1 MINIINRIRR
11 KLSLKLSFGIML
23 LLIAV
28 FIISLG
34 ILFIRSRQLVRG
46 EAIER
51 AELELDNVVMRVNGM
66 MNEVETATRTA
77 EWHLKT
83 DQMLPD
89 SLLNSANRIV
99 AMNPNFDGCSISL
112 EPNYF
117 PQIGRYFSVYAYHK
131 GDSVVAK
138 VENPYDYFSKVY
150 YKTPMTL
157 SKPCWVEVYA
167 EDINGVV
174 SDDFDDLIVSF
185 CVPLRNSKHEMIGV
199 MSTDLS
205 MPWLS
210 QVISAYKPYPNAYSI
225 MLGADGQYLIHP
237 DTTKL
242 MKKTVFSDTDTK
254 SNQDLITLGHDM
266 VSGNSGMLSVNI
278 RGKQCL
284 VLYKSLKRAPWSI
297 ALVCPESDILA
308 GYTKLLYILV
318 PLLVFGLLVILAFCL
333 NVITSMVT
341 PINEL
346 TDKLSYITHGHYDK
360 PIERTTRRDVI
371 GRLQNN
377 FAEMQEALSK
387 QINSLQQVNIATSKL
402 NSELEEAS
410 AKARKAD
417 ESKSEFLKDV
427 THQIRTPLN
436 IINGFT
442 QVLRDGAGEI
452 PKEEIDTIVET
463 MQTNAIGM
471 NRMINMLLVA
481 ANSSKDVKI
490 NVMEEVNVHEVVN
503 SLKYLYDNNPPHTV
517 DMITDVKLLDTF
529 TVKTN
534 REFLGKALVEL
545 LYNAKKFTTE
555 GYVKLTV
562 MASGITLVFM
572 VEDTGPGI
580 SEETQARLFDNFE
593 KGNIF
598 DEGLGM
604 GLPTCRQMIRM
615 IGGELKFDATY
626 KEGSRFIVVIPN
638 SRGEVELR

>member
-11 KLSLKLSFGIML
+11 KLSLKLTFGIML
-23 LLIAV
+23 FLIAIFV
-28 FIISLG
+28 VSLG
-34 ILFIRSRQLVRG
+34 ILFMRSRQLVRE
-46 EAIER
+46 EAMER
-51 AELELDNVVMRVNGM
+51 AEQELDNVVMRVNGM
-66 MNEVETATRTA
+66 MNEVETATMTA
-77 EWHLKT
+77 RWHLT
-83 DQMLPD
+83 DDNLQPD
-89 SLLNSANRIV
+89 SLLNFARRIV
-99 AMNPNFDGCSISL
+99 AMNPNFDGCSIST

-131 GDSVVAK
+131 GDSVVSK
-138 VENPYDYFSKVY
+138 TEDPYEYFDKVY
-150 YKTPMTL
+150 YKTPL
-157 SKPCWVEVYA
+157 LLGKPSWVEAYTDV
-167 EDINGVV
+167 NGVV
-174 SDDFDDLIVSF
+174 SGNFDDLIVSF
-185 CVPLRNSKHEMIGV
+185 GVPIRNSKRETIGV
-199 MSTDLS
+199 ISTDLS

-210 QVISAYKPYPNAYSI
+210 QVISAYKPYPNAYSV

-237 DTTKL
+237 DTAKL
-242 MKKTVFSDTDTK
+242 MKKTIFSDADTK
-254 SNQDLITLGHDM
+254 NNQDLITLGHDM
-266 VSGNSGMLSVNI
+266 VSGNSGMLTVKI
-278 RGKQCL
+278 RGKRCL

-308 GYTKLLYILV
+308 GYTKLLYILI

-346 TDKLSYITHGHYDK
+346 TDKLSYITHGHYNE
-360 PIERTTRRDVI
+360 PIERTSRRDVI

-387 QINSLQQVNIATSKL
+387 HITSLQEVNNVTCKL
-402 NSELEEAS
+402 NSELEKAS
-410 AKARKAD
+410 VMARKAD

-442 QVLRDGAGEI
+442 QVLRDDSESI
-452 PKEEIDTIVET
+452 PRDEVEGLIDT
-463 MQTNAIGM
+463 MQYNAVGM

-481 ANSSKDVKI
+481 ANTGKDVKI
-490 NVMEEVNVHEVVN
+490 NVMEEVNVHELVDA
-503 SLKYLYDNNPPHTV
+503 LTYLYAHTPPYTV
-517 DMITDVKLLDTF
+517 DLVTDIKMLDTF
-529 TVKTN
+529 TVRSN
-534 REFLGKALVEL
+534 REFLGKALAEL
-545 LYNAKKFTTE
+545 LYNAKKFTTD
-555 GYVKLTV
+555 GHVKLTA
-562 MASGITLVFM
+562 MASGITVIFM

-615 IGGELKFDATY
+615 IGGELKFDAKYT
-626 KEGSRFIVVIPN
+626 EGSRFVVVIPN

>member
-11 KLSLKLSFGIML
+11 KLSLKLTFGIML
-23 LLIAV
+23 FLIAIFV
-28 FIISLG
+28 VSLG
-34 ILFIRSRQLVRG
+34 ILFMRSRQLVRE
-46 EAIER
+46 EAMER
-51 AELELDNVVMRVNGM
+51 AEQELDNVVMRVNGM
-66 MNEVETATRTA
+66 MNEVETATMTA
-77 EWHLKT
+77 RWHLT
-83 DQMLPD
+83 DDNLQPD
-89 SLLNSANRIV
+89 SLLNFAHRIV
-99 AMNPNFDGCSISL
+99 AMNPNFDGCSIST

-131 GDSVVAK
+131 GDSVVSK
-138 VENPYDYFSKVY
+138 TEDPYEYFDKVY
-150 YKTPMTL
+150 YKTPL
-157 SKPCWVEVYA
+157 LLGKPSWVEAYTDV
-167 EDINGVV
+167 NGVV
-174 SDDFDDLIVSF
+174 SGNFDDLIVSF
-185 CVPLRNSKHEMIGV
+185 GVPIRNSKRETIGV
-199 MSTDLS
+199 ISTDLS

-210 QVISAYKPYPNAYSI
+210 QVISAYKPYPNAYSV

-237 DTTKL
+237 DTAKL
-242 MKKTVFSDTDTK
+242 MKKTIFSDADTK
-254 SNQDLITLGHDM
+254 NNQDLITLGHDM
-266 VSGNSGMLSVNI
+266 VSGNSGMLTVKI
-278 RGKQCL
+278 RGKRCL

-308 GYTKLLYILV
+308 GYTKLLYILI

-346 TDKLSYITHGHYDK
+346 TDKLSYITHGHYNE
-360 PIERTTRRDVI
+360 PIERTSRRDVI

-387 QINSLQQVNIATSKL
+387 HITSLQEVNNVTCKL
-402 NSELEEAS
+402 NSELEKAS
-410 AKARKAD
+410 VMARKAD

-442 QVLRDGAGEI
+442 QVLRDDLESI
-452 PKEEIDTIVET
+452 PRDEVEGLIDT
-463 MQTNAIGM
+463 MQYNAVGM

-481 ANSSKDVKI
+481 ANTGKDVKI
-490 NVMEEVNVHEVVN
+490 NVMEEVNVHELVDA
-503 SLKYLYDNNPPHTV
+503 LTYLYAHTPPYTV
-517 DMITDVKLLDTF
+517 DLVTDIKLLDTF
-529 TVKTN
+529 TVRSN
-534 REFLGKALVEL
+534 REFLGKALAEL
-545 LYNAKKFTTE
+545 LYNAKKFTTD
-555 GYVKLTV
+555 GHVKLTA
-562 MASGITLVFM
+562 MASGITVIFM

-615 IGGELKFDATY
+615 IGGELKFDAKYT
-626 KEGSRFIVVIPN
+626 EGSRFVVVIPN

>member
-11 KLSLKLSFGIML
+11 KLSLKLTFGIML
-23 LLIAV
+23 FLIAIFV
-28 FIISLG
+28 VSLG
-34 ILFIRSRQLVRG
+34 ILFMRSRQLVRE
-46 EAIER
+46 EAMER
-51 AELELDNVVMRVNGM
+51 AEQELDNVVMRVNGM
-66 MNEVETATRTA
+66 MNEVETATMTA
-77 EWHLKT
+77 RWHLT
-83 DQMLPD
+83 DDNLQPD
-89 SLLNSANRIV
+89 SLLNFARRIV
-99 AMNPNFDGCSISL
+99 AMNPNFDGCSIST

-131 GDSVVAK
+131 GDSVVSK
-138 VENPYDYFSKVY
+138 TEDPYEYFDKVY
-150 YKTPMTL
+150 YKTPL
-157 SKPCWVEVYA
+157 LLGKPSWVEAYA
-167 EDINGVV
+167 EDVNGVV
-174 SDDFDDLIVSF
+174 SDNFDDLIVSF
-185 CVPLRNSKHEMIGV
+185 GVPIRNSKRETIGV
-199 MSTDLS
+199 ISTDLS

-210 QVISAYKPYPNAYSI
+210 QVISAYKPYPNAYSV

-237 DTTKL
+237 DTAKL
-242 MKKTVFSDTDTK
+242 MKKTIFSDADTK
-254 SNQDLITLGHDM
+254 NNQDLITLGHDM
-266 VSGNSGMLSVNI
+266 VSGNSGMLTVKI
-278 RGKQCL
+278 RGKRCL

-308 GYTKLLYILV
+308 GYTKLLYILI

-346 TDKLSYITHGHYDK
+346 TDKLSYITHGHYNE
-360 PIERTTRRDVI
+360 PIERTSRRDVI

-387 QINSLQQVNIATSKL
+387 HITSLQEVNNVTCKL
-402 NSELEEAS
+402 NSELEKAS
-410 AKARKAD
+410 VMARKAD

-442 QVLRDGAGEI
+442 QVLRDDSESI
-452 PKEEIDTIVET
+452 PRDEVEGLIDT
-463 MQTNAIGM
+463 MQYNAVGM

-481 ANSSKDVKI
+481 ANTGKDVKV
-490 NVMEEVNVHEVVN
+490 NVMEEVNVHELVDA
-503 SLKYLYDNNPPHTV
+503 LTYLYAHTPPYTV
-517 DMITDVKLLDTF
+517 DLVTDIKLLDTF
-529 TVKTN
+529 TVRSN
-534 REFLGKALVEL
+534 REFLGKALAEL
-545 LYNAKKFTTE
+545 LYNAKKFTTD
-555 GYVKLTV
+555 GHVKLTA
-562 MASGITLVFM
+562 MASGITVIFM

-615 IGGELKFDATY
+615 IGGELKFDAKYT
-626 KEGSRFIVVIPN
+626 EGSRFVVVIPN

>member
-11 KLSLKLSFGIML
+11 KLSLKLTFGIML
-23 LLIAV
+23 FLIAIFV
-28 FIISLG
+28 VSLG
-34 ILFIRSRQLVRG
+34 ILFMRSRQLVRE
-46 EAIER
+46 EAMER
-51 AELELDNVVMRVNGM
+51 AEQELDNVVMRVNGM
-66 MNEVETATRTA
+66 MNEVETATMTA
-77 EWHLKT
+77 RWHLT
-83 DQMLPD
+83 DDNLQPD
-89 SLLNSANRIV
+89 SLLNFARRIV
-99 AMNPNFDGCSISL
+99 AMNPNFDGCSIST

-131 GDSVVAK
+131 GDSVVSK
-138 VENPYDYFSKVY
+138 TEEPYEYFDKVY
-150 YKTPMTL
+150 YKTPL
-157 SKPCWVEVYA
+157 LLGKPSWVEAYTDV
-167 EDINGVV
+167 NGVV
-174 SDDFDDLIVSF
+174 SGNFDDLIVSF
-185 CVPLRNSKHEMIGV
+185 GVPIRNSKRETIGV
-199 MSTDLS
+199 ISTDLS

-210 QVISAYKPYPNAYSI
+210 QVISAYKPYPNAYSV

-237 DTTKL
+237 DTAKL
-242 MKKTVFSDTDTK
+242 MKKTIFSDADTK
-254 SNQDLITLGHDM
+254 NNQDLITLGHDM
-266 VSGNSGMLSVNI
+266 VSGNSGMLTVKI
-278 RGKQCL
+278 RGKRCL

-308 GYTKLLYILV
+308 GYTKLLYILI

-346 TDKLSYITHGHYDK
+346 TDKLSYITHGHYNE
-360 PIERTTRRDVI
+360 PIERTSRRDVI

-387 QINSLQQVNIATSKL
+387 NITSLQEVNNVTCKL
-402 NSELEEAS
+402 NSELEKAS
-410 AKARKAD
+410 VMARKAD

-442 QVLRDGAGEI
+442 QVLRDDSESI
-452 PKEEIDTIVET
+452 PRDEVEGLIDT
-463 MQTNAIGM
+463 MQYNAVGM

-481 ANSSKDVKI
+481 ANTGKDVKI
-490 NVMEEVNVHEVVN
+490 NVMEEVNVHELVDA
-503 SLKYLYDNNPPHTV
+503 LTYLYAHTPPYTV
-517 DMITDVKLLDTF
+517 DLVTDIKLLDTF
-529 TVKTN
+529 TVRSN
-534 REFLGKALVEL
+534 REFLGKALAEL
-545 LYNAKKFTTE
+545 LYNAKKFTTD
-555 GYVKLTV
+555 GHVKLTA
-562 MASGITLVFM
+562 MASGITVIFM

-615 IGGELKFDATY
+615 IGGELKFDAKYT
-626 KEGSRFIVVIPN
+626 EGSRFVVVIPN

>member
-11 KLSLKLSFGIML
+11 KLSLKLTFGIML
-23 LLIAV
+23 FLIAIFV
-28 FIISLG
+28 VSLG
-34 ILFIRSRQLVRG
+34 ILFMRSRQLVRE
-46 EAIER
+46 EAMER
-51 AELELDNVVMRVNGM
+51 AEQELDNVVMRVNGM
-66 MNEVETATRTA
+66 MNEVETATMTA
-77 EWHLKT
+77 RWHLT
-83 DQMLPD
+83 DDNLQPD
-89 SLLNSANRIV
+89 SLLNFARRIV
-99 AMNPNFDGCSISL
+99 AMNPNFDGCSIST

-117 PQIGRYFSVYAYHK
+117 PQIGRYFSVYAYHE
-131 GDSVVAK
+131 GDSVVSK
-138 VENPYDYFSKVY
+138 TEDPYEYFDKVY
-150 YKTPMTL
+150 YKTPL
-157 SKPCWVEVYA
+157 LLGKPSWVEAYA
-167 EDINGVV
+167 EDVNGVV
-174 SDDFDDLIVSF
+174 SGNFDDLIVSF
-185 CVPLRNSKHEMIGV
+185 GVPIRNSKRETIGV
-199 MSTDLS
+199 ISTDLS

-210 QVISAYKPYPNAYSI
+210 QVISAYKPYPNAYSV

-237 DTTKL
+237 DTAKL
-242 MKKTVFSDTDTK
+242 MKKTIFSDADTK
-254 SNQDLITLGHDM
+254 NNQDLITLGHDM
-266 VSGNSGMLSVNI
+266 VSGNSGMLTVKI
-278 RGKQCL
+278 RGKRYL

-308 GYTKLLYILV
+308 GYTKLLYILI

-346 TDKLSYITHGHYDK
+346 TDKLSYITHGHYNE
-360 PIERTTRRDVI
+360 PIERTARRDVI

-387 QINSLQQVNIATSKL
+387 HITSLQEVNNVTCKL
-402 NSELEEAS
+402 NSELEKAS
-410 AKARKAD
+410 VMARKAD

-442 QVLRDGAGEI
+442 QVLRDDSESI
-452 PKEEIDTIVET
+452 PRDEVEGLIDT
-463 MQTNAIGM
+463 MQYNAVGM

-481 ANSSKDVKI
+481 ANTGKDVKI
-490 NVMEEVNVHEVVN
+490 NVMEEVNVHELVDA
-503 SLKYLYDNNPPHTV
+503 LTYLYAHTPPYTV
-517 DMITDVKLLDTF
+517 DLVTDIKLLDTF
-529 TVKTN
+529 TVKSN
-534 REFLGKALVEL
+534 REFLGKALAEL
-545 LYNAKKFTTE
+545 LFNAKKFTTD
-555 GYVKLTV
+555 GHVKLTA
-562 MASGITLVFM
+562 MASGITVIFM

-615 IGGELKFDATY
+615 IGGELKFDAKYT
-626 KEGSRFIVVIPN
+626 EGSRFVVVIPN

>member
-11 KLSLKLSFGIML
+11 KLSLKLTFGIML
-23 LLIAV
+23 FLIAIFV
-28 FIISLG
+28 VSLG
-34 ILFIRSRQLVRG
+34 ILFMRSRQLVRE
-46 EAIER
+46 EAMER
-51 AELELDNVVMRVNGM
+51 AEQELDNVVMRVNGM
-66 MNEVETATRTA
+66 MNEVETATMTA
-77 EWHLKT
+77 RWHLT
-83 DQMLPD
+83 DDNLQPD
-89 SLLNSANRIV
+89 SLLNFARRIV
-99 AMNPNFDGCSISL
+99 AMNPNFDGCSIST

-131 GDSVVAK
+131 GDSVVSK
-138 VENPYDYFSKVY
+138 TEDPYEYFDKVY
-150 YKTPMTL
+150 YKTPL
-157 SKPCWVEVYA
+157 LLGKPSWVEAYA
-167 EDINGVV
+167 EDVNGVV
-174 SDDFDDLIVSF
+174 SDNFDDLIVSF
-185 CVPLRNSKHEMIGV
+185 GVPIRNSKRETIGV
-199 MSTDLS
+199 ISTDLS

-210 QVISAYKPYPNAYSI
+210 QVISAYKPYPNAYSV

-237 DTTKL
+237 DTAKL
-242 MKKTVFSDTDTK
+242 MKKTIFSDADTK
-254 SNQDLITLGHDM
+254 NNQDLITLGHDM
-266 VSGNSGMLSVNI
+266 VSGNSGMLTVKI
-278 RGKQCL
+278 RGKRCL

-308 GYTKLLYILV
+308 GYTKLLYILI

-346 TDKLSYITHGHYDK
+346 TDKLSYITHGHYNE
-360 PIERTTRRDVI
+360 PIERTARRDVI

-387 QINSLQQVNIATSKL
+387 HITSLQEVNNVTCKL
-402 NSELEEAS
+402 NNELEKAS
-410 AKARKAD
+410 VMARKAD

-442 QVLRDGAGEI
+442 QVLRDDSGSI
-452 PKEEIDTIVET
+452 PRDEVEGLIDT
-463 MQTNAIGM
+463 MQYNSVGM

-481 ANSSKDVKI
+481 ANTGKDVKI
-490 NVMEEVNVHEVVN
+490 NVMEEVNVHELVDA
-503 SLKYLYDNNPPHTV
+503 LTYMYAHTPPYTV
-517 DMITDVKLLDTF
+517 DLVTDIKMLDTF
-529 TVKTN
+529 TVRSN
-534 REFLGKALVEL
+534 REFLGKALAEL
-545 LYNAKKFTTE
+545 LFNAKKFTTD
-555 GYVKLTV
+555 GHVKLTA
-562 MASGITLVFM
+562 MASGITVIFM

-615 IGGELKFDATY
+615 IGGELKFDAKYT
-626 KEGSRFIVVIPN
+626 EGSRFVVVIPN

>member
-11 KLSLKLSFGIML
+11 KLSLKLTFGIML
-23 LLIAV
+23 FLIAIFV
-28 FIISLG
+28 VSLG
-34 ILFIRSRQLVRG
+34 ILFMRSRQLVRE
-46 EAIER
+46 EAMER
-51 AELELDNVVMRVNGM
+51 AEQELDNVVMRVNGM
-66 MNEVETATRTA
+66 MNEVETATMTA
-77 EWHLKT
+77 RWHLT
-83 DQMLPD
+83 DDNLQPD
-89 SLLNSANRIV
+89 SLLNFAHRIV
-99 AMNPNFDGCSISL
+99 AMNPNFDGCSIST

-131 GDSVVAK
+131 GDSVVSK
-138 VENPYDYFSKVY
+138 TEDPYEYFDKVY
-150 YKTPMTL
+150 YKTPL
-157 SKPCWVEVYA
+157 LLGKPSWVEAYTDV
-167 EDINGVV
+167 NGVV
-174 SDDFDDLIVSF
+174 SGNFDDLIVSF
-185 CVPLRNSKHEMIGV
+185 GVPIRNSKRETIGV
-199 MSTDLS
+199 ISTDLS

-210 QVISAYKPYPNAYSI
+210 QVISAYKPYPNAYSV

-237 DTTKL
+237 DTAKL
-242 MKKTVFSDTDTK
+242 MKKTIFSDADTK
-254 SNQDLITLGHDM
+254 NNQDLITLGHDM
-266 VSGNSGMLSVNI
+266 VSGNSGMLTVKI
-278 RGKQCL
+278 RGKRCL

-308 GYTKLLYILV
+308 GYTKLLYILI

-346 TDKLSYITHGHYDK
+346 TDKLSYITHGHYNE
-360 PIERTTRRDVI
+360 PIERTSRRDVI

-387 QINSLQQVNIATSKL
+387 HITSLQEVNNVTCKL
-402 NSELEEAS
+402 NSELEKAS
-410 AKARKAD
+410 VMARKAD

-442 QVLRDGAGEI
+442 QVLRDDSESI
-452 PKEEIDTIVET
+452 PRDEVEGLIDT
-463 MQTNAIGM
+463 MQYNAVGM

-481 ANSSKDVKI
+481 ANTGKDVKI
-490 NVMEEVNVHEVVN
+490 NVMEEVNVHELVDA
-503 SLKYLYDNNPPHTV
+503 LTYLYAHTPPYTV
-517 DMITDVKLLDTF
+517 DLVTDIKVLDTF
-529 TVKTN
+529 TVRSN
-534 REFLGKALVEL
+534 REFLGKALAEL
-545 LYNAKKFTTE
+545 LYNAKKFTTD
-555 GYVKLTV
+555 GHVKLTA
-562 MASGITLVFM
+562 MASGITVIFM

-615 IGGELKFDATY
+615 IGGELKFDAKYT
-626 KEGSRFIVVIPN
+626 EGSRFVVVIPN

>member
-11 KLSLKLSFGIML
+11 KLSLKLTFGIML
-23 LLIAV
+23 FLIAIFV
-28 FIISLG
+28 VSLG
-34 ILFIRSRQLVRG
+34 ILFMRSRQLVRE
-46 EAIER
+46 EAMER
-51 AELELDNVVMRVNGM
+51 AEQELDNVVMRVNGM
-66 MNEVETATRTA
+66 MNEVETATMTA
-77 EWHLKT
+77 RWHLT
-83 DQMLPD
+83 DDNLQPD
-89 SLLNSANRIV
+89 SLLNFARRIV
-99 AMNPNFDGCSISL
+99 AMNPNFDGCSIST

-117 PQIGRYFSVYAYHK
+117 PQIGRYFSVYAYHE
-131 GDSVVAK
+131 GDSVVSNT
-138 VENPYDYFSKVY
+138 EDPYEYFDKVY
-150 YKTPMTL
+150 YKTPL
-157 SKPCWVEVYA
+157 LLGKPSWVEAYA
-167 EDINGVV
+167 EDVNGVV
-174 SDDFDDLIVSF
+174 SGNFDDLIVSF
-185 CVPLRNSKHEMIGV
+185 GVPIRNSKRETIGV
-199 MSTDLS
+199 ISTDLS

-210 QVISAYKPYPNAYSI
+210 QVISAYKPYPNAYSV

-237 DTTKL
+237 DTAKL
-242 MKKTVFSDTDTK
+242 MKKTIFSDADTK
-254 SNQDLITLGHDM
+254 DNQDLITLGHDM
-266 VSGNSGMLSVNI
+266 VSGNSGMLTVKI
-278 RGKQCL
+278 RGKRCL

-308 GYTKLLYILV
+308 GYTKLLYILI

-346 TDKLSYITHGHYDK
+346 TDKLSYITHGHYNE
-360 PIERTTRRDVI
+360 PIERTSRRDVI

-387 QINSLQQVNIATSKL
+387 HITSLQEVNNVTCKL
-402 NSELEEAS
+402 NSELEKAS
-410 AKARKAD
+410 VMARKAD

-442 QVLRDGAGEI
+442 QVLRDDSGSLPRDEVEGL
-452 PKEEIDTIVET
+452 IDT
-463 MQTNAIGM
+463 MQYNAVGM

-481 ANSSKDVKI
+481 ANTGKDVKI
-490 NVMEEVNVHEVVN
+490 NVMEEVNVHELVDA
-503 SLKYLYDNNPPHTV
+503 LTYLYAHTPPYTV
-517 DMITDVKLLDTF
+517 DLVTDIKLLDTF
-529 TVKTN
+529 TVRSN
-534 REFLGKALVEL
+534 REFLGKALAEL
-545 LYNAKKFTTE
+545 LFNAKKFTTD
-555 GYVKLTV
+555 GHVKLTA
-562 MASGITLVFM
+562 MASGITVIFM

-615 IGGELKFDATY
+615 IGGELKFDAKYT
-626 KEGSRFIVVIPN
+626 EGARFVVVIPN

>member
-11 KLSLKLSFGIML
+11 KLSLKLTFGIML
-23 LLIAV
+23 FLIAIFV
-28 FIISLG
+28 VSLG
-34 ILFIRSRQLVRG
+34 ILFMRSRQLVRE
-46 EAIER
+46 EAMER
-51 AELELDNVVMRVNGM
+51 AEQELDNVVMRVNGM
-66 MNEVETATRTA
+66 MNEVETATMTA
-77 EWHLKT
+77 RWHLT
-83 DQMLPD
+83 DDNLQPD
-89 SLLNSANRIV
+89 SLLNFARRIV
-99 AMNPNFDGCSISL
+99 AMNPNFDGCSIST

-131 GDSVVAK
+131 GDSVVSK
-138 VENPYDYFSKVY
+138 TEDPYEYFDKVY
-150 YKTPMTL
+150 YKTPL
-157 SKPCWVEVYA
+157 LLGKPSWVEAYA
-167 EDINGVV
+167 EDVNGVV
-174 SDDFDDLIVSF
+174 SDNFDDLIVSF
-185 CVPLRNSKHEMIGV
+185 GVPIRNSKRETIGV
-199 MSTDLS
+199 ISTDLS

-210 QVISAYKPYPNAYSI
+210 QVISAYKPYPNAYSV

-237 DTTKL
+237 DTAKL
-242 MKKTVFSDTDTK
+242 MKKTIFSDADTK
-254 SNQDLITLGHDM
+254 NNQDLITLGHDM
-266 VSGNSGMLSVNI
+266 VSGNSGMLTVKI
-278 RGKQCL
+278 RGKRCL

-308 GYTKLLYILV
+308 GYTKLLYILI

-346 TDKLSYITHGHYDK
+346 TDKLSYITHGHYNE
-360 PIERTTRRDVI
+360 PIERTSRRDVI

-387 QINSLQQVNIATSKL
+387 HITSLQEVNNVTCKL
-402 NSELEEAS
+402 NSELEKAS
-410 AKARKAD
+410 VMARKAD

-442 QVLRDGAGEI
+442 QVLRDDSGSI
-452 PKEEIDTIVET
+452 PRDEVEGLIDT
-463 MQTNAIGM
+463 MQYNSVGM

-481 ANSSKDVKI
+481 ANTGKDVKI
-490 NVMEEVNVHEVVN
+490 NVMEEVNVHELVDA
-503 SLKYLYDNNPPHTV
+503 LTYLYAHTPPYTV
-517 DMITDVKLLDTF
+517 DLVTDIKMLDTF
-529 TVKTN
+529 TVRSN
-534 REFLGKALVEL
+534 REFLGKALAEL
-545 LYNAKKFTTE
+545 LFNAKKFTTD
-555 GYVKLTV
+555 GHVKLTA
-562 MASGITLVFM
+562 MASGITVIFM

-615 IGGELKFDATY
+615 IGGELKFDAKYT
-626 KEGSRFIVVIPN
+626 EGSRFVVVIPN

>member
-11 KLSLKLSFGIML
+11 KLSLKLTFGIML
-23 LLIAV
+23 FLIAIFV
-28 FIISLG
+28 VSLG
-34 ILFIRSRQLVRG
+34 ILFMRSRQLVRE

-51 AELELDNVVMRVNGM
+51 AEQELDNVVMRVYGM
-66 MNEVETATRTA
+66 MNEVETATMTA
-77 EWHLKT
+77 RWHLT
-83 DQMLPD
+83 DDNLQPD
-89 SLLNSANRIV
+89 SLLNFAHRIV
-99 AMNPNFDGCSISL
+99 AMNPNFDGCSIST

-131 GDSVVAK
+131 GDSVVSK
-138 VENPYDYFSKVY
+138 TEDPYEYFDKVY
-150 YKTPMTL
+150 YKTPL
-157 SKPCWVEVYA
+157 LLGKPSWVEAYTDV
-167 EDINGVV
+167 NGVV
-174 SDDFDDLIVSF
+174 SGNFDDLIVSF
-185 CVPLRNSKHEMIGV
+185 GVPIRNSKRETIGV
-199 MSTDLS
+199 ISTDLS

-210 QVISAYKPYPNAYSI
+210 QVISAYKPYPNAYSV

-237 DTTKL
+237 DTAKL
-242 MKKTVFSDTDTK
+242 MKKTIFSDADTK
-254 SNQDLITLGHDM
+254 NNQDLITLGHDM
-266 VSGNSGMLSVNI
+266 VSGNSGMMTVKI
-278 RGKQCL
+278 RGKRYL

-308 GYTKLLYILV
+308 GYTKLLYILI

-346 TDKLSYITHGHYDK
+346 TDKLSYITHGHYNE
-360 PIERTTRRDVI
+360 PIERTSRRDVI

-387 QINSLQQVNIATSKL
+387 QITSLQEVNNVTCKL
-402 NSELEEAS
+402 NSELEKAS
-410 AKARKAD
+410 VMARKAD

-442 QVLRDGAGEI
+442 QVLRDDSESI
-452 PKEEIDTIVET
+452 PRDEVEGLIDT
-463 MQTNAIGM
+463 MQYNAVGM

-481 ANSSKDVKI
+481 ANSGKDVKV
-490 NVMEEVNVHEVVN
+490 NVMEEVNVHELVDA
-503 SLKYLYDNNPPHTV
+503 LTYLYAHTPPYTV
-517 DMITDVKLLDTF
+517 DLVTDIKMLDTF
-529 TVKTN
+529 TVRSN
-534 REFLGKALVEL
+534 REFLGKALAEL
-545 LYNAKKFTTE
+545 LYNAKKFTTD
-555 GYVKLTV
+555 GHVKLTA
-562 MASGITLVFM
+562 MASGITVIFM

-615 IGGELKFDATY
+615 IGGELKFDAKYT
-626 KEGSRFIVVIPN
+626 EGSRFVVVIPN

>member
-11 KLSLKLSFGIML
+11 KLSLKLTFGIML
-23 LLIAV
+23 FLIAIFV
-28 FIISLG
+28 VSLG
-34 ILFIRSRQLVRG
+34 ILFMRSRQLVRE
-46 EAIER
+46 EAMER
-51 AELELDNVVMRVNGM
+51 AEQELDNVVMRVNGM
-66 MNEVETATRTA
+66 MNEVETATMTA
-77 EWHLKT
+77 RWHLT
-83 DQMLPD
+83 DDNLQPD
-89 SLLNSANRIV
+89 SLLNFARRIV
-99 AMNPNFDGCSISL
+99 AMNPNFDGCSIST

-131 GDSVVAK
+131 GDSVVSK
-138 VENPYDYFSKVY
+138 TEDSYEYFDKVY
-150 YKTPMTL
+150 YKTPL
-157 SKPCWVEVYA
+157 LLGKPSWVEAYA
-167 EDINGVV
+167 EDVNGVV
-174 SDDFDDLIVSF
+174 SGNFDDLIVSF
-185 CVPLRNSKHEMIGV
+185 GVPIRNSKRETIGV
-199 MSTDLS
+199 ISTDLS

-210 QVISAYKPYPNAYSI
+210 QVISAYKPYPNAYSV

-237 DTTKL
+237 DTAKL
-242 MKKTVFSDTDTK
+242 MKKTIFSDADTK
-254 SNQDLITLGHDM
+254 NNQDLITLGHDM
-266 VSGNSGMLSVNI
+266 VSGNSGMLTVKI
-278 RGKQCL
+278 RGKRCL

-308 GYTKLLYILV
+308 GYTKLLYILI

-346 TDKLSYITHGHYDK
+346 TDKLSYITHGHYNE
-360 PIERTTRRDVI
+360 PIERTSRRDVI

-387 QINSLQQVNIATSKL
+387 HITSLQEVNNVTCKL
-402 NSELEEAS
+402 NSELEKAS
-410 AKARKAD
+410 VMARKAD

-442 QVLRDGAGEI
+442 QVLRDDSGSI
-452 PKEEIDTIVET
+452 PRDEVEGLIDT
-463 MQTNAIGM
+463 MQYNAVGM

-481 ANSSKDVKI
+481 ANSGKDVKV
-490 NVMEEVNVHEVVN
+490 NVMEEVNVHELVDM
-503 SLKYLYDNNPPHTV
+503 LTYLYAHTPPYTV
-517 DMITDVKLLDTF
+517 DLVTDIKMLDTF
-529 TVKTN
+529 TVRSN
-534 REFLGKALVEL
+534 REFLGKALAEL
-545 LYNAKKFTTE
+545 LFNAKKFTTD
-555 GYVKLTV
+555 GHVKLTA
-562 MASGITLVFM
+562 MASGITVIFM

-615 IGGELKFDATY
+615 IGGELKFDAKYT
-626 KEGSRFIVVIPN
+626 EGSRFVVVIPN

>member
-11 KLSLKLSFGIML
+11 KLSLKLTFGIML
-23 LLIAV
+23 FLIAIFV
-28 FIISLG
+28 VSLG
-34 ILFIRSRQLVRG
+34 ILFMRSRQLVRE
-46 EAIER
+46 EAMER
-51 AELELDNVVMRVNGM
+51 AEQELDNVVMRVNGM
-66 MNEVETATRTA
+66 MNEVETATMTA
-77 EWHLKT
+77 RWHLT
-83 DQMLPD
+83 DDNLQPD
-89 SLLNSANRIV
+89 SLLNFARRIV
-99 AMNPNFDGCSISL
+99 AMNPNFDGCSIST

-131 GDSVVAK
+131 GDSVVSK
-138 VENPYDYFSKVY
+138 TEDPYEYFDKVY
-150 YKTPMTL
+150 YKTPL
-157 SKPCWVEVYA
+157 LLGKPSWVEAYA
-167 EDINGVV
+167 EDVNGVV
-174 SDDFDDLIVSF
+174 SDNFDDLIVSF
-185 CVPLRNSKHEMIGV
+185 GVPIRNSKRETIGV
-199 MSTDLS
+199 ISTDLS

-210 QVISAYKPYPNAYSI
+210 QVISAYKPYPNAYSV

-237 DTTKL
+237 DTAKL
-242 MKKTVFSDTDTK
+242 MKKTIFSDADTK
-254 SNQDLITLGHDM
+254 NNQDLITLGHDM
-266 VSGNSGMLSVNI
+266 VSGNSGMLTVKI
-278 RGKQCL
+278 RGKRCL

-308 GYTKLLYILV
+308 GYTKLLYILI

-346 TDKLSYITHGHYDK
+346 TDKLSYITHGHYNE
-360 PIERTTRRDVI
+360 PIERTSRRDVI

-387 QINSLQQVNIATSKL
+387 HITSLQEVNNVTCKL
-402 NSELEEAS
+402 NSELEKAS
-410 AKARKAD
+410 VMARKAD

-442 QVLRDGAGEI
+442 QVLRDDSESI
-452 PKEEIDTIVET
+452 PRDEVEGLIDT
-463 MQTNAIGM
+463 MLYNAVGM

-481 ANSSKDVKI
+481 ANTGKDVKI
-490 NVMEEVNVHEVVN
+490 NVMEEVNVHELVDA
-503 SLKYLYDNNPPHTV
+503 LTYLYAHTPPYTV
-517 DMITDVKLLDTF
+517 DLVTDIKLLDTF
-529 TVKTN
+529 TVRSN
-534 REFLGKALVEL
+534 REFLGKALAEL
-545 LYNAKKFTTE
+545 LFNAKKFTTD
-555 GYVKLTV
+555 GHVKLTA
-562 MASGITLVFM
+562 MASGITVIFM

-604 GLPTCRQMIRM
+604 GLATCRQMIRM
-615 IGGELKFDATY
+615 IGGELTFDAKYT
-626 KEGSRFIVVIPN
+626 EGSRFVVVIPN

>member
-11 KLSLKLSFGIML
+11 KLSLKLTFGIML
-23 LLIAV
+23 FLIAIFV
-28 FIISLG
+28 VSLG
-34 ILFIRSRQLVRG
+34 ILFMRSRQLVRE
-46 EAIER
+46 EAMER
-51 AELELDNVVMRVNGM
+51 AEQELDNVVMRVNGM
-66 MNEVETATRTA
+66 MNEVETATMTA
-77 EWHLKT
+77 RWHLT
-83 DQMLPD
+83 DDNLQPD
-89 SLLNSANRIV
+89 SLLNFAHRIV
-99 AMNPNFDGCSISL
+99 AMNPNFDGCSIST

-131 GDSVVAK
+131 GDSVVSK
-138 VENPYDYFSKVY
+138 TEEPYEYFDKVY
-150 YKTPMTL
+150 YKTPL
-157 SKPCWVEVYA
+157 LLGKPSWVEAYTDV
-167 EDINGVV
+167 NGVV
-174 SDDFDDLIVSF
+174 SGNFDDMIVSF
-185 CVPLRNSKHEMIGV
+185 GVPIRNSKRETIGV
-199 MSTDLS
+199 ISTDLS

-210 QVISAYKPYPNAYSI
+210 QVISAYKPYPNAYSV

-237 DTTKL
+237 DTAKL
-242 MKKTVFSDTDTK
+242 MKKTIFSDADTK
-254 SNQDLITLGHDM
+254 NNQDLITLGHDM
-266 VSGNSGMLSVNI
+266 VSGNSGMLTVKI
-278 RGKQCL
+278 RGKRCL

-308 GYTKLLYILV
+308 GYTKLLYILI

-346 TDKLSYITHGHYDK
+346 TDKLSYITHGHYNE
-360 PIERTTRRDVI
+360 PIERTSRRDVI

-387 QINSLQQVNIATSKL
+387 HITSLQEVNNVTCKL
-402 NSELEEAS
+402 NSELEKAS
-410 AKARKAD
+410 VMARKAD

-442 QVLRDGAGEI
+442 QVLRDDSESI
-452 PKEEIDTIVET
+452 PRDEVEGLIDT
-463 MQTNAIGM
+463 MQYNAVGM

-481 ANSSKDVKI
+481 ANTGKDVKI
-490 NVMEEVNVHEVVN
+490 NVMEEVNVHELVDA
-503 SLKYLYDNNPPHTV
+503 LTYLYAHTPPYTV
-517 DMITDVKLLDTF
+517 DLVTDIKLLDTF
-529 TVKTN
+529 TVRSN
-534 REFLGKALVEL
+534 REFLGKALAEL
-545 LYNAKKFTTE
+545 LFNAKKFTTD
-555 GYVKLTV
+555 GHVKLTA
-562 MASGITLVFM
+562 MASGITVIFM

-615 IGGELKFDATY
+615 IGGELKFDAKYT
-626 KEGSRFIVVIPN
+626 EGSRFVVVIPN

>member
-11 KLSLKLSFGIML
+11 KLSLKLTFGIML
-23 LLIAV
+23 FLIAIFV
-28 FIISLG
+28 VSLG
-34 ILFIRSRQLVRG
+34 ILFMRSRQLVRE
-46 EAIER
+46 EAMER
-51 AELELDNVVMRVNGM
+51 AEQELDNLVMRVNGM
-66 MNEVETATRTA
+66 MNEVETATMTA
-77 EWHLKT
+77 RWHLT
-83 DQMLPD
+83 DDNLQPD
-89 SLLNSANRIV
+89 SLLNFARRIV
-99 AMNPNFDGCSISL
+99 AMNPNFDGCSIST

-131 GDSVVAK
+131 GDSVVSK
-138 VENPYDYFSKVY
+138 TEDPYEYFDKVY
-150 YKTPMTL
+150 YKTPL
-157 SKPCWVEVYA
+157 LLGKPSWVEAYA
-167 EDINGVV
+167 EDVNGVV
-174 SDDFDDLIVSF
+174 SGNFDDLIVSF
-185 CVPLRNSKHEMIGV
+185 GVPIRNSKRETIGV
-199 MSTDLS
+199 ISTDLS

-210 QVISAYKPYPNAYSI
+210 QVISAYKPYPNAYSV

-237 DTTKL
+237 DTAKL
-242 MKKTVFSDTDTK
+242 MKKTIFSDADTK
-254 SNQDLITLGHDM
+254 NNQDLITLGHDM
-266 VSGNSGMLSVNI
+266 VSGNSGMLTVKI
-278 RGKQCL
+278 RGKRCL

-308 GYTKLLYILV
+308 GYTKLLYILI

-346 TDKLSYITHGHYDK
+346 TDKLSYITHGHYNE
-360 PIERTTRRDVI
+360 PIERTSRRDVI

-387 QINSLQQVNIATSKL
+387 HITSLQEVNNVTCKL
-402 NSELEEAS
+402 NSELEKAS
-410 AKARKAD
+410 VMARKAD

-442 QVLRDGAGEI
+442 QVLRDDSGSI
-452 PKEEIDTIVET
+452 PRDEVEGLIDT
-463 MQTNAIGM
+463 MQYNAVGM

-481 ANSSKDVKI
+481 ANTGKDVKV
-490 NVMEEVNVHEVVN
+490 NVMEEVNVHELVDM
-503 SLKYLYDNNPPHTV
+503 LTYLYAHTPPYTV
-517 DMITDVKLLDTF
+517 DLVTDIKMLDTF
-529 TVKTN
+529 TVRSN
-534 REFLGKALVEL
+534 REFLGKALAEL
-545 LYNAKKFTTE
+545 LFNAKKFTTD
-555 GYVKLTV
+555 GHVKLTA
-562 MASGITLVFM
+562 MASGITVIFM

-615 IGGELKFDATY
+615 IGGELKFDAKYT
-626 KEGSRFIVVIPN
+626 EGSRFVVVIPN

>member
-11 KLSLKLSFGIML
+11 KLSLKLTFGIML
-23 LLIAV
+23 FLIAIFV
-28 FIISLG
+28 VSLG
-34 ILFIRSRQLVRG
+34 ILFMRSRQLVRE
-46 EAIER
+46 EAMER
-51 AELELDNVVMRVNGM
+51 AEQELDNVVMRVNGM
-66 MNEVETATRTA
+66 MNEVETATMTA
-77 EWHLKT
+77 RWHLT
-83 DQMLPD
+83 DDNLQPD
-89 SLLNSANRIV
+89 SLLNFARRIV
-99 AMNPNFDGCSISL
+99 AMNPNFDGCSIST

-131 GDSVVAK
+131 GDSVVSK
-138 VENPYDYFSKVY
+138 TEDPYEYFDKVY
-150 YKTPMTL
+150 YKTPL
-157 SKPCWVEVYA
+157 LLGKPSWVEAYA
-167 EDINGVV
+167 EDVNGVV
-174 SDDFDDLIVSF
+174 SDNFDDLIVSF
-185 CVPLRNSKHEMIGV
+185 GVPIRNSKRETIGV
-199 MSTDLS
+199 ISTDLS

-210 QVISAYKPYPNAYSI
+210 QVISAYKPYPNAYSV

-237 DTTKL
+237 DTAKL
-242 MKKTVFSDTDTK
+242 MKNTIFSDADTK
-254 SNQDLITLGHDM
+254 NNQDLITLGHDM
-266 VSGNSGMLSVNI
+266 VSGNSGMMTVKI
-278 RGKQCL
+278 RGKRCL

-308 GYTKLLYILV
+308 GYTKLLYILI

-346 TDKLSYITHGHYDK
+346 TDKLSYITNGHYNE
-360 PIERTTRRDVI
+360 PIERTSRRDVI

-387 QINSLQQVNIATSKL
+387 HITSLQEVNNVTCKL
-402 NSELEEAS
+402 NNELEKAS
-410 AKARKAD
+410 VMARKAD

-442 QVLRDGAGEI
+442 QVLRDDSGSI
-452 PKEEIDTIVET
+452 PRDEVEGLIDT
-463 MQTNAIGM
+463 MQYNSVGM

-481 ANSSKDVKI
+481 ANSGKDVKV
-490 NVMEEVNVHEVVN
+490 NVMEEVNVHELVDA
-503 SLKYLYDNNPPHTV
+503 LTYLYAHTPPYTV
-517 DMITDVKLLDTF
+517 DLVTDIKMLDTF
-529 TVKTN
+529 TVRSN
-534 REFLGKALVEL
+534 REFLGKALAEL
-545 LYNAKKFTTE
+545 LFNAKKFTTD
-555 GYVKLTV
+555 GHVKLTA
-562 MASGITLVFM
+562 MASGITVIFM

-615 IGGELKFDATY
+615 IGGELKFDAKYT
-626 KEGSRFIVVIPN
+626 EGSRFVVVIPN

>member
-11 KLSLKLSFGIML
+11 KLSLKLTFGIML
-23 LLIAV
+23 FLIAIFV
-28 FIISLG
+28 VSLG
-34 ILFIRSRQLVRG
+34 ILFMRSRQLVRE
-46 EAIER
+46 EAMER
-51 AELELDNVVMRVNGM
+51 AEQELDNVVMRVNGM
-66 MNEVETATRTA
+66 MNEVETATMTA
-77 EWHLKT
+77 RWHLT
-83 DQMLPD
+83 DDNLQPD
-89 SLLNSANRIV
+89 SLLNFAHRIV
-99 AMNPNFDGCSISL
+99 AMNPNFDGCSIST

-131 GDSVVAK
+131 GDSVVSK
-138 VENPYDYFSKVY
+138 TEDPYEYFDKVY
-150 YKTPMTL
+150 YKTPL
-157 SKPCWVEVYA
+157 LLGKPSWVEAYTDV
-167 EDINGVV
+167 NGVV
-174 SDDFDDLIVSF
+174 SGNFDDLIVSF
-185 CVPLRNSKHEMIGV
+185 GVPIRNSKRETIGV
-199 MSTDLS
+199 ISTDLS

-210 QVISAYKPYPNAYSI
+210 QVISAYKPYPNAYSV

-237 DTTKL
+237 DTAKL
-242 MKKTVFSDTDTK
+242 MKKTIFSDADTK
-254 SNQDLITLGHDM
+254 NNQDLITLGHDM
-266 VSGNSGMLSVNI
+266 VSGNSGMLTVKI
-278 RGKQCL
+278 RGKRCL

-308 GYTKLLYILV
+308 GYTKLLYILI

-346 TDKLSYITHGHYDK
+346 TDKLSYITHGHYNE
-360 PIERTTRRDVI
+360 PIERTSRRDVI

-387 QINSLQQVNIATSKL
+387 HITSLQEVNNVTCKL
-402 NSELEEAS
+402 NSELEKAS
-410 AKARKAD
+410 VMARKAD

-442 QVLRDGAGEI
+442 QVLRDDSESI
-452 PKEEIDTIVET
+452 PRDEVEGLIDT
-463 MQTNAIGM
+463 MQYNAVGM

-481 ANSSKDVKI
+481 ANTGKDVKV
-490 NVMEEVNVHEVVN
+490 NVMEEVNVHELVDA
-503 SLKYLYDNNPPHTV
+503 LTYLYAHTPPYTV
-517 DMITDVKLLDTF
+517 DLVTDIKLLDTF
-529 TVKTN
+529 TVRSN
-534 REFLGKALVEL
+534 REFLGKALAEL
-545 LYNAKKFTTE
+545 LYNAKKFTTD
-555 GYVKLTV
+555 GHVKLTA
-562 MASGITLVFM
+562 MASGITVIFM

-580 SEETQARLFDNFE
+580 SEETQARLFDNFD

-615 IGGELKFDATY
+615 IGGELKFDAKYT
-626 KEGSRFIVVIPN
+626 EGSRFVVVIPN

>member
-11 KLSLKLSFGIML
+11 KLSLKLTFGIML
-23 LLIAV
+23 FLIAIFV
-28 FIISLG
+28 VSLG
-34 ILFIRSRQLVRG
+34 ILFMRSRQLVRE
-46 EAIER
+46 EAMER
-51 AELELDNVVMRVNGM
+51 AEQELDNVVMRVNGM
-66 MNEVETATRTA
+66 MNEVETATMTA
-77 EWHLKT
+77 RWHLT
-83 DQMLPD
+83 DDNLQPD
-89 SLLNSANRIV
+89 SLLNFAHRIV
-99 AMNPNFDGCSISL
+99 AMNPNFDGCSIST

-131 GDSVVAK
+131 GDSVVSK
-138 VENPYDYFSKVY
+138 TEEPYEYFDKVY
-150 YKTPMTL
+150 YKTPL
-157 SKPCWVEVYA
+157 LLGKPSWVEAYTDV
-167 EDINGVV
+167 NGVV
-174 SDDFDDLIVSF
+174 SGNFDDMIVSF
-185 CVPLRNSKHEMIGV
+185 GVPIRNSKRETIGV
-199 MSTDLS
+199 ISTDLS

-210 QVISAYKPYPNAYSI
+210 QVISAYKPYPNAYSV

-237 DTTKL
+237 DTAKL
-242 MKKTVFSDTDTK
+242 MKKTIFSDADTK
-254 SNQDLITLGHDM
+254 NNQDLITLGHDM
-266 VSGNSGMLSVNI
+266 VSGNSGMLTVKI
-278 RGKQCL
+278 RGKRCL

-308 GYTKLLYILV
+308 GYTKLLYILI

-346 TDKLSYITHGHYDK
+346 TDQLSYITHGHYNE
-360 PIERTTRRDVI
+360 PIERTSRRDVI

-387 QINSLQQVNIATSKL
+387 HITSLQEVNNVTCKL
-402 NSELEEAS
+402 NSELEKAS
-410 AKARKAD
+410 VMARKAD

-442 QVLRDGAGEI
+442 QVLRDDSESI
-452 PKEEIDTIVET
+452 PRDEVEGLIDT
-463 MQTNAIGM
+463 MQYNAVGM

-481 ANSSKDVKI
+481 ANTGKDVKI
-490 NVMEEVNVHEVVN
+490 NVMEEVNVHELVDA
-503 SLKYLYDNNPPHTV
+503 LTYLYAHTPPYTV
-517 DMITDVKLLDTF
+517 DLVTDIKLLDTF
-529 TVKTN
+529 TVRSN
-534 REFLGKALVEL
+534 REFLGKALAEL
-545 LYNAKKFTTE
+545 LFNAKKFTTD
-555 GYVKLTV
+555 GHVKLTA
-562 MASGITLVFM
+562 MASGITVIFM

-615 IGGELKFDATY
+615 IGGELTFDAKYT
-626 KEGSRFIVVIPN
+626 EGSRFVVVIPN

>member
-11 KLSLKLSFGIML
+11 KLSLKLTFGIML
-23 LLIAV
+23 FLIAIFV
-28 FIISLG
+28 VSLG
-34 ILFIRSRQLVRG
+34 ILFMRSRQLVRE
-46 EAIER
+46 EAMER
-51 AELELDNVVMRVNGM
+51 AEQELDNVVMRVNGM
-66 MNEVETATRTA
+66 MNEVETATMTA
-77 EWHLKT
+77 RWHLT
-83 DQMLPD
+83 DDNLQPD
-89 SLLNSANRIV
+89 SLLNFARRIV
-99 AMNPNFDGCSISL
+99 AMNPNFDGCSIST

-131 GDSVVAK
+131 GDSVVSK
-138 VENPYDYFSKVY
+138 TEDPYEYFDKVY
-150 YKTPMTL
+150 YKTPL
-157 SKPCWVEVYA
+157 LLGKPSWVEAYTDV
-167 EDINGVV
+167 NGVA
-174 SDDFDDLIVSF
+174 SGNFDDLIVSF
-185 CVPLRNSKHEMIGV
+185 GVPIRNSKRETIGV
-199 MSTDLS
+199 ISTDLS

-210 QVISAYKPYPNAYSI
+210 QVISAYKPYPNAYSV

-237 DTTKL
+237 DTAKL
-242 MKKTVFSDTDTK
+242 MKKTIFSDADTK
-254 SNQDLITLGHDM
+254 NNQDLITLGHDM
-266 VSGNSGMLSVNI
+266 VSGNSGMLTVKI
-278 RGKQCL
+278 RGKRCL

-308 GYTKLLYILV
+308 GYTKLLYILI

-346 TDKLSYITHGHYDK
+346 TDKLSYITHGHYNE
-360 PIERTTRRDVI
+360 PIERTSRRDVI

-387 QINSLQQVNIATSKL
+387 HITSLQEVNNVTCKL
-402 NSELEEAS
+402 NSELEKAS
-410 AKARKAD
+410 VMARKAD

-442 QVLRDGAGEI
+442 QVLRDDSESI
-452 PKEEIDTIVET
+452 PRDEVEGLIDT
-463 MQTNAIGM
+463 MQYNAVGM

-481 ANSSKDVKI
+481 ANTGKDVKI
-490 NVMEEVNVHEVVN
+490 NVMEEVNVHELVDA
-503 SLKYLYDNNPPHTV
+503 LTYLYAHTPPYTV
-517 DMITDVKLLDTF
+517 DLVTDIKMLDTF
-529 TVKTN
+529 TVRSN
-534 REFLGKALVEL
+534 REFLGKALAEL
-545 LYNAKKFTTE
+545 LYNAKKFTTD
-555 GYVKLTV
+555 GHVKLTA
-562 MASGITLVFM
+562 MASGITVIFM

-615 IGGELKFDATY
+615 IGGELKFDAKYT
-626 KEGSRFIVVIPN
+626 EGSRFVVVIPN

>member
-11 KLSLKLSFGIML
+11 KLSLKLTFGIML
-23 LLIAV
+23 FLIAIFV
-28 FIISLG
+28 VSLG
-34 ILFIRSRQLVRG
+34 ILFMRSRQLVRE
-46 EAIER
+46 EAMER
-51 AELELDNVVMRVNGM
+51 AEQELDNLVMRVNGM
-66 MNEVETATRTA
+66 MNEVETATMTA
-77 EWHLKT
+77 RWHLT
-83 DQMLPD
+83 DDNLQPD
-89 SLLNSANRIV
+89 SLLNFARRIV
-99 AMNPNFDGCSISL
+99 AMNPNFDGCSIST

-131 GDSVVAK
+131 GDSVVSK
-138 VENPYDYFSKVY
+138 TEDSYEYFDKVY
-150 YKTPMTL
+150 YKTPL
-157 SKPCWVEVYA
+157 LLGKPSWVEAYA
-167 EDINGVV
+167 EDVNGVV
-174 SDDFDDLIVSF
+174 SGNFDDLIVSF
-185 CVPLRNSKHEMIGV
+185 GVPIRNSKRETIGV
-199 MSTDLS
+199 ISTDLS

-210 QVISAYKPYPNAYSI
+210 QVISAYKPYPNAYSV

-237 DTTKL
+237 DTAKL
-242 MKKTVFSDTDTK
+242 MKKTIFSDADTK
-254 SNQDLITLGHDM
+254 NNQDLITLGHDM
-266 VSGNSGMLSVNI
+266 VSGNSGMLTVKI
-278 RGKQCL
+278 RGKRCL

-308 GYTKLLYILV
+308 GYTKLLYILI

-346 TDKLSYITHGHYDK
+346 TDKLSYITHGHYNE
-360 PIERTTRRDVI
+360 PIERTSRRDVI

-387 QINSLQQVNIATSKL
+387 HITSLQEVNNVTCKL
-402 NSELEEAS
+402 NSELEKAS
-410 AKARKAD
+410 VMARKAD

-442 QVLRDGAGEI
+442 QVLRDDSGSI
-452 PKEEIDTIVET
+452 PRDEVEGLIDT
-463 MQTNAIGM
+463 MQYNAVGM

-481 ANSSKDVKI
+481 ANTGKDVKV
-490 NVMEEVNVHEVVN
+490 NVMEEVNVHELVDM
-503 SLKYLYDNNPPHTV
+503 LTYLYAHTPPYTV
-517 DMITDVKLLDTF
+517 DLVTDIKMLDTF
-529 TVKTN
+529 TVRSN
-534 REFLGKALVEL
+534 REFLGKALAEL
-545 LYNAKKFTTE
+545 LFNAKKFTTD
-555 GYVKLTV
+555 GHVKLTA
-562 MASGITLVFM
+562 MASGITVIFM

-615 IGGELKFDATY
+615 IGGELKFDAKYT
-626 KEGSRFIVVIPN
+626 EGSRFVVVIPN

>member
-51 AELELDNVVMRVNGM
+51 AEQELDNVVMRVNGM
-66 MNEVETATRTA
+66 MNEVETVTMTA
-77 EWHLKT
+77 EWHLT
-83 DQMLPD
+83 DDKLQPD
-89 SLLNSANRIV
+89 SLYNFARRIV
-99 AMNPNFDGCSISL
+99 AMNPNFDGCSISM

-117 PQIGRYFSVYAYHK
+117 PQIGRCFSVYAYHK

-138 VENPYDYFSKVY
+138 FEDPYEYFDKVY
-150 YKTPMTL
+150 YKTPVML
-157 SKPCWVEVYA
+157 GKPSWVEAYA
-167 EDINGVV
+167 EDVTGKV
-174 SDDFDDLIVSF
+174 SEEFDDLIVSF
-185 CVPLRNSKHEMIGV
+185 GVPLYNSKRNVIGV

-210 QVISAYKPYPNAYSI
+210 EVISAYKPYPNAYSI

-308 GYTKLLYILV
+308 GYTKLLYILI

-346 TDKLSYITHGHYDK
+346 TDKLSYITHGHYDE

-387 QINSLQQVNIATSKL
+387 HISSLQEVNTATRKL

-427 THQIRTPLN
+427 THQLRTPLN

-442 QVLRDGAGEI
+442 QVLRDESGAI
-452 PKEEIDTIVET
+452 PKEEVDNIVET
-463 MQTNAIGM
+463 MQTNAISM
-471 NRMINMLLVA
+471 NRMVNMLLVA
-481 ANSSKDVKI
+481 ANSGKDVKI

-503 SLKYLYDNNPPHTV
+503 TLKYLYDNNPPHTV

-626 KEGSRFIVVIPN
+626 TEGSRFIVVIPN

>member
-11 KLSLKLSFGIML
+11 KLSLKLTFGIML
-23 LLIAV
+23 FLIAIFV
-28 FIISLG
+28 VSLG
-34 ILFIRSRQLVRG
+34 ILFMRSRQLVRE
-46 EAIER
+46 EAMER
-51 AELELDNVVMRVNGM
+51 AEQELDNVVMRVNGM
-66 MNEVETATRTA
+66 MNEVETATMTA
-77 EWHLKT
+77 RWHLT
-83 DQMLPD
+83 DDNLQPD
-89 SLLNSANRIV
+89 SLLNFARRIV
-99 AMNPNFDGCSISL
+99 AMNPNFDGCSIST

-131 GDSVVAK
+131 GDSVVSK
-138 VENPYDYFSKVY
+138 TEDPYEYFDKVY
-150 YKTPMTL
+150 YKTPL
-157 SKPCWVEVYA
+157 LLGKPSWVEAYA
-167 EDINGVV
+167 EDVNGVV
-174 SDDFDDLIVSF
+174 SGNFDDLIVSF
-185 CVPLRNSKHEMIGV
+185 GVPIRNSKRETIGV
-199 MSTDLS
+199 ISTDLS

-210 QVISAYKPYPNAYSI
+210 QVISAYKPYPNAYSV

-237 DTTKL
+237 DTAKL
-242 MKKTVFSDTDTK
+242 MKKTIFSDADTK
-254 SNQDLITLGHDM
+254 NNQDLITLGHDM
-266 VSGNSGMLSVNI
+266 VSGNSGMLTVKI
-278 RGKQCL
+278 RGKRCL

-308 GYTKLLYILV
+308 GYTKLLYILI

-346 TDKLSYITHGHYDK
+346 TDKLSYITHGHYNE
-360 PIERTTRRDVI
+360 PIERTSRRDVI

-387 QINSLQQVNIATSKL
+387 HITSLQEVNNVTCKL
-402 NSELEEAS
+402 NSELEKAS
-410 AKARKAD
+410 VMARKAD

-442 QVLRDGAGEI
+442 QVLRDDSGSI
-452 PKEEIDTIVET
+452 PRDEVEGLIDT
-463 MQTNAIGM
+463 MQYNAVGM

-481 ANSSKDVKI
+481 ANSGKDVKV
-490 NVMEEVNVHEVVN
+490 NVMEEVNVHELVDM
-503 SLKYLYDNNPPHTV
+503 LTYLYAHTPPYTV
-517 DMITDVKLLDTF
+517 DLVTDIKMLDTF
-529 TVKTN
+529 TVRSN
-534 REFLGKALVEL
+534 REFLGKALAEL
-545 LYNAKKFTTE
+545 LFNAKKFTTD
-555 GYVKLTV
+555 GHVKLTA
-562 MASGITLVFM
+562 MASGITVIFM

-615 IGGELKFDATY
+615 IGGELKYDATY
-626 KEGSRFIVVIPN
+626 TEGARFVVVIPN

>member
-11 KLSLKLSFGIML
+11 KLSLKLTFGIML
-23 LLIAV
+23 FLIAIFV
-28 FIISLG
+28 VSLG
-34 ILFIRSRQLVRG
+34 ILFMRSRQLVRE
-46 EAIER
+46 EAMER
-51 AELELDNVVMRVNGM
+51 AEQELDNVVMRVNGM
-66 MNEVETATRTA
+66 MNEVETATMTA
-77 EWHLKT
+77 RWHLT
-83 DQMLPD
+83 DDNLQPD
-89 SLLNSANRIV
+89 SLLNFARRIV
-99 AMNPNFDGCSISL
+99 AMNPNFDGCSIST

-117 PQIGRYFSVYAYHK
+117 PQIGRYFSVYAYHE
-131 GDSVVAK
+131 GDSVVSK
-138 VENPYDYFSKVY
+138 TEDPYEYFDKVY
-150 YKTPMTL
+150 YKTPL
-157 SKPCWVEVYA
+157 LLGKPSWVEAYA
-167 EDINGVV
+167 EDVNGVV
-174 SDDFDDLIVSF
+174 SDNFDDLIVSF
-185 CVPLRNSKHEMIGV
+185 GVPIRNSKRETIGV
-199 MSTDLS
+199 ISTDLS

-210 QVISAYKPYPNAYSI
+210 QVISAYKPYPNAYSV

-237 DTTKL
+237 DTAKL
-242 MKKTVFSDTDTK
+242 MKKTIFSDADTK
-254 SNQDLITLGHDM
+254 NNQDLITLGHDM
-266 VSGNSGMLSVNI
+266 VSGNSGMLTVKI
-278 RGKQCL
+278 RGKRCL

-308 GYTKLLYILV
+308 GYTKLLYILI

-346 TDKLSYITHGHYDK
+346 TDKLSYITHGHYNE
-360 PIERTTRRDVI
+360 PIERTSRRDVI

-387 QINSLQQVNIATSKL
+387 HITSLQEVNNVTCKL
-402 NSELEEAS
+402 NSELEKAS
-410 AKARKAD
+410 VMARKAD

-442 QVLRDGAGEI
+442 QVLRDDSGSI
-452 PKEEIDTIVET
+452 PRDEVEGLIDT
-463 MQTNAIGM
+463 MQYNSVGM

-481 ANSSKDVKI
+481 ANTGKDVKI
-490 NVMEEVNVHEVVN
+490 NVMEEVNVHEMVDA
-503 SLKYLYDNNPPHTV
+503 LTYLYAHTPPYTV
-517 DMITDVKLLDTF
+517 DLVTDIKMLDTF
-529 TVKTN
+529 TVRSN
-534 REFLGKALVEL
+534 REFLGKALAEL
-545 LYNAKKFTTE
+545 LFNAKKFTTD
-555 GYVKLTV
+555 GHVKLTA
-562 MASGITLVFM
+562 MASGITVIFM

-615 IGGELKFDATY
+615 IGGELKFDAKYT
-626 KEGSRFIVVIPN
+626 EGSRFVVVIPN

>member
-11 KLSLKLSFGIML
+11 KLSLKLTFGIML
-23 LLIAV
+23 FLIAIFV
-28 FIISLG
+28 VSLG
-34 ILFIRSRQLVRG
+34 ILFMRSRQLVRE
-46 EAIER
+46 EAMER
-51 AELELDNVVMRVNGM
+51 AEQELDNVVMRVNGM
-66 MNEVETATRTA
+66 MNEVETATMTA
-77 EWHLKT
+77 RWHLT
-83 DQMLPD
+83 DDNLQPD
-89 SLLNSANRIV
+89 SLLNFARRIV
-99 AMNPNFDGCSISL
+99 AMNPNFDGCSIST

-131 GDSVVAK
+131 GDSVVSK
-138 VENPYDYFSKVY
+138 TEDPYEYFDKVY
-150 YKTPMTL
+150 YKTPL
-157 SKPCWVEVYA
+157 LLGKPSWVEAYTDV
-167 EDINGVV
+167 NGVV
-174 SDDFDDLIVSF
+174 SGNFDDLIVSF
-185 CVPLRNSKHEMIGV
+185 GVPIRNSKRETIGV
-199 MSTDLS
+199 ISTDLS

-210 QVISAYKPYPNAYSI
+210 QVISAYKPYPNAYSV

-237 DTTKL
+237 DTAKL
-242 MKKTVFSDTDTK
+242 MKKTIFSDADTK
-254 SNQDLITLGHDM
+254 NNQDLITLGHDM
-266 VSGNSGMLSVNI
+266 VSGNSGMLTVKI
-278 RGKQCL
+278 RGKRCL

-308 GYTKLLYILV
+308 GYTKLLYILI

-346 TDKLSYITHGHYDK
+346 TDKLSYITHGHYNE
-360 PIERTTRRDVI
+360 PIERTSRRDVI

-387 QINSLQQVNIATSKL
+387 HITSLQEVNNVTCKL
-402 NSELEEAS
+402 NSELEKAS
-410 AKARKAD
+410 VMARKAD

-442 QVLRDGAGEI
+442 QVLRDDSESI
-452 PKEEIDTIVET
+452 PRDEVEGLIDT
-463 MQTNAIGM
+463 MQYNAVGM

-481 ANSSKDVKI
+481 ANTGKDVKI
-490 NVMEEVNVHEVVN
+490 NVMEEVNVHELVDA
-503 SLKYLYDNNPPHTV
+503 LTYLYAHTPPYTV
-517 DMITDVKLLDTF
+517 DLVTDIKLLDTF
-529 TVKTN
+529 TVRSN
-534 REFLGKALVEL
+534 REFLGKALAEL
-545 LYNAKKFTTE
+545 LFNAKKFTTD
-555 GYVKLTV
+555 GHVKLTA
-562 MASGITLVFM
+562 MASGITVIFM

-615 IGGELKFDATY
+615 IGGELKFDAKYT
-626 KEGSRFIVVIPN
+626 EGSRFVVVIPN